1 MDRMAD
7 SNASENAVVIER
19 SFDAPRDLVWR
30 MWTEPEHFKAW
41 YGPGGATLPVAQ
53 MDVRVG
59 GMRLVCMAV
68 ETPRGPMEMWFTGEY
83 VEVVA
88 PERLVYTESMSD
100 EQGNVLSAEE
110 AGLPPGHPATTEV
123 TVALEDLGGRTR
135 MVLTHAG
142 IPEDSP
148 GAAGWQM
155 ALEKLA
161 AHVEAQR
168 VG

>member
-1 MDRMAD
+1 MA
-7 SNASENAVVIER
+7 
-19 SFDAPRDLVWR
+19 
-30 MWTEPEHFKAW
+30 M
-41 YGPGGATLPVAQ
+41 
-53 MDVRVG
+53 
-59 GMRLVCMAV
+59 

-83 VEVVA
+83 IEVVA
-88 PERLVYTESMSD
+88 PERLVYTESMTD
-100 EQGNVLSAEE
+100 EQGNVLSTEE

-123 TVALEDLGGRTR
+123 TVTLEDLGGRTR

-148 GAAGWQM
+148 GAAGWQT

-168 VG
+168 VR